1 MILMMLFQKK
11 LSPTIEHFNQTSPL
25 EQWSAGLKEDY
36 CFYYNW
42 IDQLYDFRFDNFLT
56 DTHINFLRQNPN
68 IKIVYDF
75 NGEPI
80 VENILLDILETA
92 QQWKLND
99 DQIILIVSNIL
110 QTNFVNERLKEIRSV
125 RTYEW
130 NYDIKTTL
138 ISQPVNDIEK
148 KKFSTTCRLHR
159 PWRSYIICR
168 LKERH
173 LIDNFHFSFMG
184 CENNMTVALDKV
196 ISENKDISI
205 TLAEGDW
212 SIIAKH
218 DKIKKDLTNICGMLL
233 TADIND
239 FIDQCPHYIEKERFK
254 TDVETP
260 QEIFHSDF
268 HLVIENGF
276 FDLNESAY
284 TVRSFEMGEKTW
296 KAIIASKPFLV
307 YSDPGYLHSLKK
319 LGFKTF
325 DPWIDESYDNETDP
339 KSRAEMIIDQ
349 IEKINRLSIEEYTN
363 LLLDCKSIT
372 EHNFSIYFNL
382 KSNQQNFT
390 DINFNKI

>member
-1 MILMMLFQKK
+1 MIVMILFQKK

-25 EQWSAGLKEDY
+25 EHWSAELKENY

-42 IDQLYDFRFDNFLT
+42 IDQLYGFRFDNFLT
-56 DTHINFLRQNPN
+56 ETHINFLRQNPN

-92 QQWKLND
+92 RHWKLND
-99 DQIILIVSNIL
+99 NQIILIVSNIL
-110 QTNFVNERLKEIRSV
+110 QTNFVNQRLKEIRSV
-125 RTYEW
+125 TTYEW

-138 ISQPVNDIEK
+138 ISQPANNIEK

-173 LIDNFHFSFMG
+173 LLDNFHFSFMG
-184 CENNMTVALDKV
+184 CENNMAVALDKV

-218 DKIKKDLTNICGMLL
+218 DKIKKDLTNICGMSL

-239 FIDQCPHYIEKERFK
+239 FIDLCPHYIEKERFK

-260 QEIFHSDF
+260 QEVFHSDF

-307 YSDPGYLHSLKK
+307 YSDPGYLYSLRK

-349 IEKINRLSIEEYTN
+349 IEKINSLSIEEYTN
-363 LLLDCKSIT
+363 LLLNCKSIT

>member
-1 MILMMLFQKK
+1 MLVMILFQKK

-25 EQWSAGLKEDY
+25 EHWSAELKEEY

-42 IDQLYDFRFDNFLT
+42 IDQLYGFRFDNFLT
-56 DTHINFLRQNPN
+56 EMHINFLKENPN

-80 VENILLDILETA
+80 VESILLDVIETA
-92 QQWKLND
+92 KQWNLND
-99 DQIILIVSNIL
+99 NQIILVVSNIL
-110 QTNFVNERLKEIRSV
+110 QTNFVNERLKEIRSI

-138 ISQPVNDIEK
+138 VSEPATNIEK

-184 CENNMTVALDKV
+184 CENNMTIALDKV
-196 ISENKDISI
+196 ITENKDISI

-212 SIIAKH
+212 SIIPKH
-218 DKIKKDLTNICGMLL
+218 DKIKYDLVNICGMSL
-233 TADIND
+233 TQDMND
-239 FIDQCPHYIEKERFK
+239 FIDRCPHYIEKERFK

-276 FDLNESAY
+276 FDLTESAY

-307 YSDPGYLHSLKK
+307 YSDPGYLRSLRK

-339 KSRAEMIIDQ
+339 KSRAEMIVNQ
-349 IEKINRLSIEEYTN
+349 IEKINNLSTEEYNN
-363 LLLDCKSIT
+363 LLMNCKAIT

-382 KSNQQNFT
+382 KSKQQNFT

>member
-25 EQWSAGLKEDY
+25 EQWSAELKEDY

-92 QQWKLND
+92 QQWELND

-138 ISQPVNDIEK
+138 ISQPANDIEK

-233 TADIND
+233 TADMNN

-325 DPWIDESYDNETDP
+325 DTWIDESYDNETDP

-349 IEKINRLSIEEYTN
+349 IEKINNLSIEEYTN
-363 LLLDCKSIT
+363 LLLNCKSIT

-382 KSNQQNFT
+382 KSKQQNFT